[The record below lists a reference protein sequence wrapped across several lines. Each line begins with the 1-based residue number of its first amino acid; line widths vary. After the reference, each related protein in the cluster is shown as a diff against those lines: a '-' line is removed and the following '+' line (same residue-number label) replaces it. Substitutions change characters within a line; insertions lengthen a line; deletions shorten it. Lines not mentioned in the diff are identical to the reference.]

1 MKFKDILEQWEDSE
15 KKKKVSS
22 GKRVHPLEDWL
33 KSGRIIDKDA
43 SVEEYLPGKA
53 DRIEKRQT
61 LRNMNPQAEL
71 DLHGKTREEAIDLL
85 NEFLRDAQLKDLRK
99 VLIIHGKG
107 IHSKTG
113 PTIGKAVRNF
123 LEASPIAGETG
134 TPHRSMGGSGAAWV
148 IIKEK
153 EERYRS
159 R

>member
-15 KKKKVSS
+15 KRRKESPRKED
-22 GKRVHPLEDWL
+22 HPLENWL
-33 KSGRIIDKDA
+33 KTGRVTDKDA
-43 SVEEYLPGKA
+43 SVKEYPPGRA
-53 DRIEKRQT
+53 DRIEKRRT

-71 DLHGKTREEAIDLL
+71 DLHGKTRVEAIDLL
-85 NEFLRDAQLKDLRK
+85 NGFLRDAQLKGLRK

-113 PTIGKAVRNF
+113 PTIGKEVRTF

-134 TPHRSMGGSGAAWV
+134 TPHRSMGGSGAVWV
-148 IIKEK
+148 IIKDE